1 MELDMDYVD
10 QEEDDE
16 DGPEIE
22 MNWNLAK
29 YLPES
34 GACQKNF
41 NTVVAGKKKPENDL
55 FTISCW
61 LKEI

>member
-1 MELDMDYVD
+1 MDYVD

-41 NTVVAGKKKPENDL
+41 NTVVAGKKFVKL
-55 FTISCW
+55 IYSRY
-61 LKEI
+61 LVG

>member
-41 NTVVAGKKKPENDL
+41 NTVVAGKKN
-55 FTISCW
+55 IC
-61 LKEI
+61 IM

>member
-1 MELDMDYVD
+1 MDYVD

-41 NTVVAGKKKPENDL
+41 NTVVAGKKKFVKMIYSRSL
-55 FTISCW
+55 IG
-61 LKEI
+61 

>member
-41 NTVVAGKKKPENDL
+41 NTVVAGKKNRENDL

-61 LKEI
+61 LK

>member
-1 MELDMDYVD
+1 MDYVD

-41 NTVVAGKKKPENDL
+41 NTVVAGKKNSENDL

-61 LKEI
+61 LKEF